1 VAINNTIIVGL
12 GNPILSD
19 DGAGIQASRRLHEVL
34 TERKDVKVIEA
45 YAGGLRLLDL
55 LVGCQRAIII
65 DAMETRDCEPGTIR
79 RFSPSDLKATRNV
92 SSSHDTSLANALE
105 TARALGMK
113 VPEEVIIFGIEAGVV
128 DSFSEE
134 LSEKVAAA
142 VPEVIEMVLGL
153 VGQG

>member
-1 VAINNTIIVGL
+1 MAIKSTTIIVGL

-19 DGAGIQASRRLHEVL
+19 DGVGIQIARQLK
-34 TERKDVKVIEA
+34 ERTAGRPGLEVIEA

-55 LVGCQRAIII
+55 LVGFQRAIII

-142 VPEVIEMVLGL
+142 VPEVVEKVLGII
-153 VGQG
+153 